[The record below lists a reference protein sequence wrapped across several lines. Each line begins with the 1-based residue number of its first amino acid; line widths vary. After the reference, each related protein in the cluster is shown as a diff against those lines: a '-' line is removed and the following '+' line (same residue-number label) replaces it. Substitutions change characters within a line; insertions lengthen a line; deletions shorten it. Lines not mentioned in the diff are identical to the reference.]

1 MKNLLNLKKKDPS
14 DIVIVEKIVLK
25 NRSMFFEIFRMLTI
39 IAVASGIVW
48 GISNADILNTND
60 QTTASGNDLVGI
72 YGVVTGIAD
81 NSLSIDDSQ
90 GSKYQGIDVYM
101 ADLTNLKE
109 VKTNDDVPVTL
120 SVSDLKVG
128 DTIIAK
134 GMIDGSTIKT
144 DTIISFSASTTT
156 PDLTATSTDAT
167 TTDATTTATS
177 TTDDTST
184 TTDSISTTT
193 DATST
198 ASSTLSDIV
207 KDIVDSVV
215 DALTGT
221 TTSTSTDSTSTT
233 TATSTDTTATTTDT
247 TSTTTDATSTDTT
260 SSSTA
265 TSTSIVD
272 TVIGA
277 VQDTVQNIIS
287 TVSGTSTDT
296 TSQSQT
302 TDQPSE

>member
-14 DIVIVEKIVLK
+14 DIVIVEKIVIK

-198 ASSTLSDIV
+198 ASS
-207 KDIVDSVV
+207 
-215 DALTGT
+215 
-221 TTSTSTDSTSTT
+221 
-233 TATSTDTTATTTDT
+233 
-247 TSTTTDATSTDTT
+247 
-260 SSSTA
+260 
-265 TSTSIVD
+265 
-272 TVIGA
+272 
-277 VQDTVQNIIS
+277 
-287 TVSGTSTDT
+287 
-296 TSQSQT
+296 
-302 TDQPSE
+302 